1 MSVASFVRLCA
12 RQYSVKNMAI
22 FLCLLAG
29 FWLLHHQWQVAT
41 AATQNWVQD
50 LTKAGLLGTQDAAG
64 LTEYF
69 TSSGQ
74 SVDEP
79 TEAQR
84 HERFSFA
91 VARTLD
97 TTEEQLQELLAMTST
112 AKRLTTMYDALADGR
127 GYLAARSTLKD
138 MF

>member
-1 MSVASFVRLCA
+1 MDTENS
-12 RQYSVKNMAI
+12 AI
-22 FLCLLAG
+22 LL
-29 FWLLHHQWQVAT
+29 QV
-41 AATQNWVQD
+41 
-50 LTKAGLLGTQDAAG
+50 LIKAGLLGARDTAS

-69 TSSGQ
+69 TSTGQ

-79 TEAQR
+79 TESQR

-97 TTEEQLQELLAMTST
+97 TTEEKLQELLAMTST
-112 AKRLTTMYDALADGR
+112 AKRLTAMFDALADGR

>member
-1 MSVASFVRLCA
+1 V
-12 RQYSVKNMAI
+12 N
-22 FLCLLAG
+22 G
-29 FWLLHHQWQVAT
+29 
-41 AATQNWVQD
+41 
-50 LTKAGLLGTQDAAG
+50 
-64 LTEYF
+64 
-69 TSSGQ
+69 
-74 SVDEP
+74 P

-97 TTEEQLQELLAMTST
+97 LPEQQLQEHLTTTST
-112 AKRLTTMYDALADGR
+112 AERLGTMYDALVDGR

>member
-1 MSVASFVRLCA
+1 M
-12 RQYSVKNMAI
+12 Q
-22 FLCLLAG
+22 LLS
-29 FWLLHHQWQVAT
+29 
-41 AATQNWVQD
+41 
-50 LTKAGLLGTQDAAG
+50 KAGLLGASESANDR

-69 TSSGQ
+69 TEQ
-74 SVDEP
+74 SVDDP

-97 TTEEQLQELLAMTST
+97 MPDEQLQGLLAMTCT
-112 AKRLTTMYDALADGR
+112 ATRLAAMYDALVDGR

>member
-1 MSVASFVRLCA
+1 MHAVL
-12 RQYSVKNMAI
+12 QILN
-22 FLCLLAG
+22 
-29 FWLLHHQWQVAT
+29 T
-41 AATQNWVQD
+41 
-50 LTKAGLLGTQDAAG
+50 AGLLGASDTAHDR

-69 TSSGQ
+69 TGQ

-97 TTEEQLQELLAMTST
+97 MPDEQLQELLVMTST
-112 AKRLTTMYDALADGR
+112 AQRLALMYDALIDGR

>member
-1 MSVASFVRLCA
+1 M
-12 RQYSVKNMAI
+12 
-22 FLCLLAG
+22 
-29 FWLLHHQWQVAT
+29 
-41 AATQNWVQD
+41 
-50 LTKAGLLGTQDAAG
+50 LTKAGLLGAQDTASQ

-69 TSSGQ
+69 SAAGQ
-74 SVDEP
+74 NVVDL

-97 TTEEQLQELLAMTST
+97 TTEEQLQELLAMTNT
-112 AKRLTTMYDALADGR
+112 AERLISIHDVLADGR

-138 MF
+138 IF

>member
-1 MSVASFVRLCA
+1 M
-12 RQYSVKNMAI
+12 
-22 FLCLLAG
+22 
-29 FWLLHHQWQVAT
+29 
-41 AATQNWVQD
+41 
-50 LTKAGLLGTQDAAG
+50 LTKAGLLGAQDTASQ

-69 TSSGQ
+69 SAAGQ
-74 SVDEP
+74 SVVDL
-79 TEAQR
+79 TEAHR

-97 TTEEQLQELLAMTST
+97 TTEEQLQDLLAMTNT
-112 AKRLTTMYDALADGR
+112 AERLTSIHAVLADGR

>member
-1 MSVASFVRLCA
+1 MDL
-12 RQYSVKNMAI
+12 QI
-22 FLCLLAG
+22 
-29 FWLLHHQWQVAT
+29 
-41 AATQNWVQD
+41 
-50 LTKAGLLGTQDAAG
+50 LTKAGLLGASETTNER

-69 TSSGQ
+69 TSTGQ

-79 TEAQR
+79 TETQR

-97 TTEEQLQELLAMTST
+97 MTEEQLQELLATKGT
-112 AKRLTTMYDALADGR
+112 AKRLRLMYNILVESR

-138 MF
+138 ML

>member
-1 MSVASFVRLCA
+1 MAKVSSVFCLYQPKFDMSSKRQAAISHRL
-12 RQYSVKNMAI
+12 RNSTT
-22 FLCLLAG
+22 CL
-29 FWLLHHQWQVAT
+29 QV
-41 AATQNWVQD
+41 
-50 LTKAGLLGTQDAAG
+50 LTKAGLLGPKDTVSQ

-69 TSSGQ
+69 STTGQ
-74 SVDEP
+74 SVDKL

-97 TTEEQLQELLAMTST
+97 ITQEQLQELLAMTST
-112 AKRLTTMYDALADGR
+112 AKRLTSVYDTLADGR

>member
-1 MSVASFVRLCA
+1 M
-12 RQYSVKNMAI
+12 
-22 FLCLLAG
+22 
-29 FWLLHHQWQVAT
+29 QV
-41 AATQNWVQD
+41 
-50 LTKAGLLGTQDAAG
+50 LTKAGLLGAYDTAS
-64 LTEYF
+64 LTEYVP
-69 TSSGQ
+69 SSGQ

-112 AKRLTTMYDALADGR
+112 AKRLTSMYDALADGR

>member
-1 MSVASFVRLCA
+1 MQMLTSRRLLV
-12 RQYSVKNMAI
+12 QS
-22 FLCLLAG
+22 L
-29 FWLLHHQWQVAT
+29 
-41 AATQNWVQD
+41 TQ
-50 LTKAGLLGTQDAAG
+50 AGLLGASETANDR

-69 TSSGQ
+69 TGQ
-74 SVDEP
+74 SVDDP

-97 TTEEQLQELLAMTST
+97 MSDETLQELLVMTST
-112 AKRLTTMYDALADGR
+112 SRRLAIMHDALIDGR
-127 GYLAARSTLKD
+127 SYLAARSTLKD

>member
-1 MSVASFVRLCA
+1 M
-12 RQYSVKNMAI
+12 
-22 FLCLLAG
+22 
-29 FWLLHHQWQVAT
+29 
-41 AATQNWVQD
+41 
-50 LTKAGLLGTQDAAG
+50 LTKAGLLEASGVTNDR

-69 TSSGQ
+69 SNAGQ

-84 HERFSFA
+84 HELFSFA
-91 VARTLD
+91 VACTLD
-97 TTEEQLQELLAMTST
+97 MTEEQLQELLAMRST
-112 AKRLTTMYDALADGR
+112 AKRLTAMYAALVDGR

>member
-1 MSVASFVRLCA
+1 MEL
-12 RQYSVKNMAI
+12 
-22 FLCLLAG
+22 
-29 FWLLHHQWQVAT
+29 QV
-41 AATQNWVQD
+41 
-50 LTKAGLLGTQDAAG
+50 LTKAGLLGASDTANER

-69 TSSGQ
+69 TGAAQ
-74 SVDEP
+74 SVDEL

-97 TTEEQLQELLAMTST
+97 MTEEQLQEVLVTKST
-112 AKRLTTMYDALADGR
+112 AKRFTLLFDTLIDGR

-138 MF
+138 ML